1 MKEAALNGTT
11 TKGGFQNFF
20 DLRGRVAA
28 VTGGGQGIGLAVA
41 ERLAAARSSV
51 AVIDVNGKNAQE
63 AAERLKTHGGTAQAF
78 ACDVSDAR
86 RVADTFDAILRAYG
100 HIDILVNNAGVGGRF
115 ASIQE
120 QTNEDWNRVI
130 GVDLTGVF
138 LCCRAV
144 VPHMIERGYGR
155 IINVSS
161 LAGKEGSPDMVPYS
175 AAKAGVIG
183 LTKALAREVAKYN
196 IMVNVVA
203 PAIIETPL
211 LDEMPGQKKQLLL
224 ERTPVGRFGR
234 AEEVASI
241 VHWLASDEA
250 SYSTG
255 AIFDL
260 SGGRATY

>member
-1 MKEAALNGTT
+1 M
-11 TKGGFQNFF
+11 NFLGL
-20 DLRGRVAA
+20 DGRVAV

-41 ERLAAARSSV
+41 RRLAAARSSV
-51 AVIDVNGKNAQE
+51 AIVDINVKSAQGV
-63 AAERLKTHGGTAQAF
+63 AERLKADGATAQAF
-78 ACDVSDAR
+78 ACDVSDAAS
-86 RVADTFDAILRAYG
+86 VADTFAAILGVYSR
-100 HIDILVNNAGVGGRF
+100 IDILVNNAGVGGRF
-115 ASIQE
+115 APIQE
-120 QTNEDWNRVI
+120 QTNEDWHRVI

-144 VPHMIERGYGR
+144 VRLMIEQKYGR

-183 LTKALAREVAKYN
+183 LTKALAREVAGHN

-211 LDEMPGQKKQLLL
+211 LDEMPGRKKQLLL
-224 ERTPVGRFGR
+224 ERTPVGRFGKPE
-234 AEEVASI
+234 AVAAM
-241 VHWLASDEA
+241 VHWLASDDV

-255 AIFDL
+255 AVFDL

>member
-1 MKEAALNGTT
+1 LKADGAA
-11 TKGGFQNFF
+11 
-20 DLRGRVAA
+20 
-28 VTGGGQGIGLAVA
+28 
-41 ERLAAARSSV
+41 
-51 AVIDVNGKNAQE
+51 
-63 AAERLKTHGGTAQAF
+63 AQAF

-86 RVADTFDAILRAYG
+86 RVGDTFDAILRLCG
-100 HIDILVNNAGVGGRF
+100 RIDILVNNAGVGGKF
-115 ASIQE
+115 APIQE
-120 QTNEDWNRVI
+120 QTDEEWHRVM

-144 VPHMIERGYGR
+144 VPHMIGRKYGR

-161 LAGKEGSPDMVPYS
+161 LAGKEGSADMVPYS

-183 LTKALAREVAKYN
+183 LTKALAREVAKHN

-211 LDEMPGQKKQLLL
+211 LDEMPDQKKQLLL
-224 ERTPVGRFGR
+224 ERTPVGRFGKPE
-234 AEEVASI
+234 AVAAM
-241 VHWLASDEA
+241 VHWLASDDV

>member
-1 MKEAALNGTT
+1 MRVTDFL
-11 TKGGFQNFF
+11 
-20 DLRGRVAA
+20 DLFGRVAV

-41 ERLAAARSSV
+41 ARLAQARCSVAIIDVNEEKAAQAAGRLAADGFPV
-51 AVIDVNGKNAQE
+51 
-63 AAERLKTHGGTAQAF
+63 QAF
-78 ACDVSDAR
+78 ACDVSDAD
-86 RVADTFDAILRAYG
+86 RVTCTFEAILGAYG
-100 HIDILVNNAGVGGRF
+100 RIDILVNNAGVGGRF
-115 ASIQE
+115 APIQD
-120 QTNEDWNRVI
+120 QTNEEWNRVI

-175 AAKAGVIG
+175 AAKAGIIG
-183 LTKALAREVAKYN
+183 LTKALAREVAKHN
-196 IMVNVVA
+196 VMVNVVT

-211 LDEMPGQKKQLLL
+211 LDEMPGQKRQLLL
-224 ERTPVGRFGR
+224 ERTPLGRFGR
-234 AEEVASI
+234 PEAVAAMI
-241 VHWLASDEA
+241 HWLASDDV

-255 AIFDL
+255 AVFDL